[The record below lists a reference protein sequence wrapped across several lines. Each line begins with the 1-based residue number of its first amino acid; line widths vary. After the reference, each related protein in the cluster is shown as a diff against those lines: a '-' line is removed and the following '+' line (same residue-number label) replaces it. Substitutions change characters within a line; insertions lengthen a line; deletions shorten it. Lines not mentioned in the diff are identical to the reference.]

1 MTLASA
7 LIVTLGFITWCRD
20 MTQRFPSC
28 EVAAGND
35 IDKKDQINTANFYI
49 QMGTAQVRCVLA
61 LYSISSFFLIFA
73 DCIFAVWSMGSLG
86 LLGCPGCACHDQAV
100 PVSYAGKRQSQ
111 HVHRTAET
119 D

>member
-35 IDKKDQINTANFYI
+35 IDKKDAINTANFYI
-49 QMGTAQVRCVLA
+49 QMGTAQVC
-61 LYSISSFFLIFA
+61 
-73 DCIFAVWSMGSLG
+73 G
-86 LLGCPGCACHDQAV
+86 LLA
-100 PVSYAGKRQSQ
+100 KW
-111 HVHRTAET
+111 
-119 D
+119 